1 MPRPNANN
9 GTYLGGPLLGVP
21 GKFLNAVLMDSVN
34 DYVRVPSAASLDV
47 GDTFSIEGW
56 VKRTSTAKS
65 EDLFNKGGN
74 GFQLTVM
81 SAPNANQVFL
91 RKANVSTVVR
101 STAGVAAG
109 AYHHIV
115 ATKNGAGA
123 GTSKIYI
130 DGAEAGTV
138 AVSAAQVIQNNT
150 QPLLFGMLNSS
161 SIDEFAVYD
170 RALTAAEVVRALRG
184 RRAVAS
190 RAVRRGPAAGPGD
203 LARETTRRGDG
214 SFRGGETL
222 LCGCGSGSGGE
233 V

>member
-1 MPRPNANN
+1 MCRPTTTATCEPVALLARGCWHLDETTGTTALDASPNANN
-9 GTYLGGPLLGVP
+9 GTYLNGPLLGVP
-21 GKFLNAVLMDSVN
+21 GKFLNAVLMDGVN
-34 DYVRVPSAASLDV
+34 DLVRVPSAASLEV

-56 VKRTSTAKS
+56 VKRTSTARS

-109 AYHHIV
+109 AYHHVV

-130 DGAEAGTV
+130 DGVEAGTV

-150 QPLLFGMLNSS
+150 QPLLFGLLNSS

-170 RALTAAEVVRALRG
+170 RALTAGEVSARF
-184 RRAVAS
+184 
-190 RAVRRGPAAGPGD
+190 AAGPP
-203 LARETTRRGDG
+203 
-214 SFRGGETL
+214 
-222 LCGCGSGSGGE
+222 
-233 V
+233 